1 MRNDYKL
8 IQDSSSGQE
17 PHRFLGTVN
26 SSPAAGIVNPSPS
39 DQIKVLDSAAKPK
52 TFVNQVRGADFL
64 ILDISQFNC
73 NLEEADLVLR
83 SLKYADTAAEKDQ
96 TLIVVSSPMSWSQ
109 TPQKENSTAYGDTDF
124 HRRIPL
130 PKYLILK

>member
-1 MRNDYKL
+1 
-8 IQDSSSGQE
+8 
-17 PHRFLGTVN
+17 
-26 SSPAAGIVNPSPS
+26 
-39 DQIKVLDSAAKPK
+39 
-52 TFVNQVRGADFL
+52 
-64 ILDISQFNC
+64 LDISQFNC

-83 SLKYADTAAEKDQ
+83 SLKYADAAAEKDQ

-109 TPQKENSTAYGDTDF
+109 TPQKENSAAYSDTDF